1 MKSVKKLSNYIFIGI
16 FILILC
22 APTAYLFFNMSEEIT
37 YKNFKEVLSN
47 SFPYKDDLIE
57 SYNYIRY
64 KAFKIVK
71 SENVLVGKD
80 EWLFLK
86 DNDEDDVLGTFLG
99 DNLFSNEEIR
109 KIEENIS
116 STSEKLK
123 RIGVDFSL
131 VIVPNK
137 LTLYNENLPKHIT
150 LPIENRLNQIKGLDN
165 NKIIIPSDT
174 MLQNKDKYMM
184 YNKTSFEWSDA
195 GAYYAYKDII
205 SKLNIQDLTEDN
217 IAYSTEKG
225 YIGELA
231 KTLGMNK
238 LLKENITNIAL
249 TTQKAVINENS
260 DSKAFL
266 STNKIDNGESI
277 LILGDASMQKMNRF
291 FAESF
296 KKVTSKPDFQID
308 LSYIKKEKPDRVILS
323 ITENQLSVLLNN
335 EIIKEEISSEKL
347 VTPTVIAKTMAD
359 SNNLVLV
366 GNATKG
372 STTVVTGGK
381 EEVYEDCSDG
391 SFIIK
396 VPLNDGVNK
405 LKIFSYIGNDKS
417 EEVSITF
424 EKDKTVASKPVV
436 VGSDSYLFLNEDV
449 PDFTGTN
456 LFSNEQL
463 NEIQLKLK
471 EKSDF
476 IKTINPNAKFIVFMV
491 PNKLSFYNEM
501 KPKDL
506 IESENSRLKQLT
518 DKLKNETSFDFI
530 NPTEALNKY
539 KTEDNLYYKT
549 DIHWNELGAFYGYK
563 ELEKKLK
570 EYNPNT
576 KELTI
581 DMYEKKYVSEFGGD
595 LAYYLGI
602 KNNILKEREI
612 RLIPKFT
619 IRSNLKKDPPMTWM
633 GNLNKQFTTSVQ
645 DSNLPKAVVF
655 RDSFATNMMPYLSEN
670 FRSITYCEEWNFSFN
685 KDILSKEK
693 PDFVIYEI
701 LEKNLDELLK

>member
-1 MKSVKKLSNYIFIGI
+1 MKSIKKLSNYIFIGI

-22 APTAYLFFNMSEEIT
+22 APTTYLLFNMNEEFT
-37 YKNFKEVLSN
+37 YKSFKEGLTKN
-47 SFPYKDDLIE
+47 FPYKDDLIE
-57 SYNYIRY
+57 TYNYIRY

-71 SENVLVGKD
+71 SEDVLVGKD

-86 DNDEDDVLGTFLG
+86 ENDEDDILGTFIG
-99 DNLFSNEEIR
+99 DNLFSDEEIR
-109 KIEENIS
+109 KIEENVS
-116 STSEKLK
+116 STSERLK

-137 LTLYNENLPKHIT
+137 FTLYDENLPKHIVT
-150 LPIENRLNQIKGLDN
+150 PSENRLEQIKRLDN
-165 NKIIIPSDT
+165 NKIIIPSET

-195 GAYYAYKDII
+195 GAYYAYRGIV
-205 SKLNIQDLTEDN
+205 SKLNVQDLTENN
-217 IAYSTEKG
+217 IKFSIEEAYV
-225 YIGELA
+225 GELA
-231 KTLGMNK
+231 KALGMNN
-238 LLKENITNIAL
+238 LLKESATNIDL
-249 TTQKAVINENS
+249 ITQKATINENS
-260 DSKAFL
+260 DSKAFS
-266 STNKIDNGESI
+266 STNKIENGESI
-277 LILGDASMQKMNRF
+277 VILGDASMQRMNRF

-308 LSYIKKEKPDRVILS
+308 LSSIKKEKPDRVILS
-323 ITENQLSVLLNN
+323 ITENQLNVLLNN
-335 EIIKEEISSEKL
+335 EIIKEESNNEKL
-347 VTPTVIAKTMAD
+347 VNPTVIAKTMVD
-359 SNNLVLV
+359 SNHLVLV

-372 STTVVTGGK
+372 STIVVTGGK

-391 SFIIK
+391 NFIIK
-396 VPLNDGVNK
+396 IPLNDGVNK
-405 LKIFSYIGNDKS
+405 LKLSSYIGNDKS
-417 EEVSITF
+417 EEINITF
-424 EKDKTVASKPVV
+424 EKDKTAASKPVV
-436 VGSDSYLFLNEDV
+436 VGSDGYLFLNEDV

-456 LFSNEQL
+456 LFSNEEL
-463 NEIQLKLK
+463 KEIQLKFK
-471 EKSDF
+471 EKSDY
-476 IKTINPNAKFIVFMV
+476 IKTINPNAKFIVFVV

-506 IESENSRLKQLT
+506 TEAENSRLKQITETLR
-518 DKLKNETSFDFI
+518 NETSFDFI

-563 ELEKKLK
+563 ELEKKLR
-570 EYNPNT
+570 EYNPNI
-576 KELTI
+576 KELSI

-619 IRSNLKKDPPMTWM
+619 VKSNLKKDPPMTWM
-633 GNLNKQFTTSVQ
+633 GNLNKQFTTNVQ

-693 PDFVIYEI
+693 PDFVIYEV
-701 LEKNLDELLK
+701 LEKNLNELLK